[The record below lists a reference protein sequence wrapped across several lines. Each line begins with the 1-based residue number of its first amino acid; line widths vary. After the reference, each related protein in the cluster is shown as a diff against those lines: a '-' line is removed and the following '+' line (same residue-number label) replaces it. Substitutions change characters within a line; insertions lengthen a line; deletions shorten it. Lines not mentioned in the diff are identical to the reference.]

1 LNGHAIRAGTL
12 VIVAPWVLHRHKTL
26 WERPDYFEP
35 QRFMPAQ
42 REQIDRFAYLPFGAG
57 PRICIGMGFAMQEA
71 MILLASIL
79 RHYRLDIAPGHKVEP
94 VMRITLRPKGGMPML
109 LRKR

>member
-1 LNGHAIRAGTL
+1 
-12 VIVAPWVLHRHKTL
+12 
-26 WERPDYFEP
+26 
-35 QRFMPAQ
+35 
-42 REQIDRFAYLPFGAG
+42 
-57 PRICIGMGFAMQEA
+57 MGFAMQEA